1 MPPELLTLFD
11 LFTLDPTHVA
21 SAPPTAVST
30 ATYLS
35 GYRIPGTGRGLAAG
49 WKNRAADNVEAI
61 RLARDLATAGA
72 IADAEQMQLLAKY
85 AGFGATDLAQALFP
99 IGDTPV
105 RAGWES
111 IAEQLHK
118 LVTSRDR
125 KWMASST
132 QYAHYTPVDIM
143 RAIWAAIERL
153 GFTGGR
159 VLEPGCGT
167 GLFIAAAPPA
177 LDGAL
182 DWTGVELDPTTAMIA
197 KALQPDATIIVGDFA
212 KTKSRSAY
220 DLAIGNPPF
229 ATTTIIGEGHAG
241 RLGLRLHDYF
251 IARSLEL
258 VRPGGLAAFVTSHGT
273 LDKGAT
279 KARDYMASLA
289 ELIGAVRLP
298 QGAMREEAGTDVVV
312 DILFFRRSESPVNGD
327 TWRDLI
333 EVSPADG
340 PGEKPMFVNRYYA
353 EHPEMVLGAHAWTSS
368 PFGPVYTCRSPIAHS
383 CSAALRAAL
392 DTLPGLAPAATTPIV
407 AAPAAPA
414 TPPTPIAI
422 VPDPLTLAIA
432 PPAGIAPTS
441 TLFALPDVPA
451 ATPSTTTPKP
461 VLRAITA
468 RLSAAERALDA
479 AAYPPK
485 EGSYIVNRH
494 DQLCQ
499 YNDAHLDIIPVK
511 ADRLVPGMP
520 AKTVRV
526 IRAYIDIRNAL
537 RAVIT
542 AQAEDLPWDA
552 AQNRLL
558 KAYRAFVEDFGPINL
573 TKTYHRIDPK
583 TGDEFPT
590 HRRPNISAFDE
601 DPDCWLVASAERY
614 DTETDTAQPG
624 PIFTERVVRPPAEP
638 VIATAEDALAA
649 TLDAIGRVDI
659 NQIAAQLGVS
669 RELAIEQLGDAIYSV
684 PNSDDT
690 WLTADDYLSGPVRK
704 KLVIAKAAAETDA
717 RYQRNVDALTL
728 AIPKDLNPSDVTAR
742 LGSPWIPASDIE
754 QFIKDTM
761 DITTTVQH
769 TPAVAAWDVNKWS
782 FESRPAATSEW
793 GTRRRHAGLLMHDA
807 LNGASPQ
814 IFDTEVV
821 DGKDVR
827 VLNAVETEAAREK
840 LCKIKDAFSNWIWKD
855 EERAFRLIRI
865 YNDSYNDLAPREFDG
880 EHLKLRGAATGIVLR
895 KHQKRGVWRIITSGS
910 TYVAHSVGAGKTF
923 TIAAAC
929 MEQRRLGLVTKPM
942 IVVPGHCLAQFSRE
956 FMELYPMANILVADE
971 ATFEKSKRDRFI
983 ARATTGSWDAIIIT
997 HSAFKFIPSPGDF
1010 EADMIDRQTEAIEA
1024 LVSKLKAQAGGVDN
1038 TSRKKLEQRRE
1049 ALRRRY
1055 EALRGRKDDMVTLK
1069 EIGIDQLIVD
1079 EAQQFRKLDFSTNA
1093 GTIKGIDPS
1102 GSQRAWD
1109 LYVKSKFIA
1118 TLRPTRALIL
1128 ASGTPIT
1135 NTLAEMFTIQR
1146 YIAEDALFE
1155 RDINEFD
1162 AWRAIFGDTITELEL
1177 QPGGAYK
1184 PVTRF
1189 AEFQN
1194 IPELVAMFRQF
1205 ADVVQRHDLR
1215 DLIDLPVIKGG
1226 TREIVTAAATDAFKD
1241 YQEILAKRIDAI
1253 KNRHGRPEP
1262 GEDIILSV
1270 ITDGRHAAIDV
1281 RLVDPT
1287 AGDEP
1292 DNKLNALITNVHRI
1306 YTETSGNIYRDAHGN
1321 PSGRPGAAQMV
1332 FSDLGTLAI
1341 GKKRGFSAYAWI
1353 REQLIARGIPPNE
1366 IVFMQDV
1373 KRSSEK
1379 QDLFNKV
1386 KTGEVRVLIGSTET
1400 MGTGVN
1406 VQKRL
1411 KALHHLDV
1419 PWIPSHIE
1427 QREGRIERQ
1436 GNENDEI
1443 EIYAYATPGSMDAP
1457 MWQSLQ
1463 RKATFIA
1470 AAMAGDRSVRRIED
1484 ASAQANSF
1492 AIAKAIASGNPLL
1505 MQKAGLEADIA
1516 RMRRLRSAHFDDQY
1530 GLRTVIATA
1539 KDRIRIAEE
1548 ALIDLRTD
1556 YERSCSTRGDDFAL
1570 SAFGERFTS
1579 RSEAGKH
1586 LVARMYDLPTSE
1598 SGINVGSIGGFD
1610 LIGRARRD
1618 YQTNEIVMEY
1628 GIKLTDRNLWPGNKA
1643 DNVSPVGVIRTLE
1656 NMVAK
1661 VPDLIAQTQAQLDS
1675 AKRSLRDAT
1684 PRVGSSFDHEAEL
1697 ETKVAE
1703 LVHVEAELVRESNEA
1718 EAARKAKESAKS
1730 ATATDDTD
1738 IVEEPTSSDDAMPT
1752 PIAFASTHAAE
1763 TEKAA

>member
-1 MPPELLTLFD
+1 MPPELLSLFD
-11 LFTLDPTHVA
+11 LFTVDTSHVA
-21 SAPPTAVST
+21 AAPPPIPMP
-30 ATYLS
+30 ATYVS
-35 GYRIPGTGRGLAAG
+35 GYRIPTVGRELAAG

-61 RLARDLATAGA
+61 RLARDLVAAGA
-72 IADAEQMQLLAKY
+72 IADPDQMQLLAKY
-85 AGFGATDLAQALFP
+85 TGFGATDLAQALFP
-99 IGDTPV
+99 IGDAPV
-105 RAGWES
+105 RAGWEA
-111 IAEQLHK
+111 IAEDLHK
-118 LVTSRDR
+118 LVSARDR

-132 QYAHYTPVDIM
+132 QYAHYTPVTIM
-143 RAIWAAIERL
+143 RAIWDVIERL
-153 GFTGGR
+153 GFSGGR

-167 GLFIAAAPPA
+167 GLFIATAPPV

-182 DWTGVELDPTTAMIA
+182 EWTGVELDPTTAMIA
-197 KALQPDATIIVGDFA
+197 KTLQPDATIIVGDFA
-212 KTKSRSAY
+212 KTKSRSTY

-241 RLGLRLHDYF
+241 RMGLRLHDYF

-279 KARDYMASLA
+279 KAREYMASLA
-289 ELIGAVRLP
+289 NLIGAVRLP
-298 QGAMREEAGTDVVV
+298 AGTMREEAGTDVVV
-312 DILFFRRSESPVNGD
+312 DVLFFRRTDTPVDGGA
-327 TWRDLI
+327 WRDLV
-333 EVSPADG
+333 EVSPTGGA
-340 PGEKPMFVNRYYA
+340 GEKPMLVNRYYV
-353 EHPEMVLGAHAWTSS
+353 EHPEMVLGQHTWTSS
-368 PFGPVYTCRSPIAHS
+368 PFGPVYTCQSPMAHD

-392 DTLPGLAPAATTPIV
+392 DTLPGLAAATTPVPVTAVPTPVLVAVGPPAIV
-407 AAPAAPA
+407 AAP
-414 TPPTPIAI
+414 PIE
-422 VPDPLTLAIA
+422 PS
-432 PPAGIAPTS
+432 APTT

-451 ATPSTTTPKP
+451 ALPPTSATKASLRP
-461 VLRAITA
+461 VTA

-499 YNDAHLDIIPVK
+499 YNDGHLDIVPVK
-511 ADRLVPGMP
+511 ADRAVPGMP
-520 AKTVRV
+520 AKTARV
-526 IRAYIDIRNAL
+526 IRAFIDVRNAL

-542 AQAEDLPWDA
+542 AQAEDAPWDEPQA
-552 AQNRLL
+552 RLL
-558 KAYRAFVEDFGPINL
+558 KAYRAFVDDFGPINL
-573 TKTYHRIDPK
+573 TKTYYRIDTK

-590 HRRPNISAFDE
+590 HRRPNIACFDE

-614 DTETDTAQPG
+614 DTETETGEPG

-649 TLDAIGRVDI
+649 TLDSVGRVDI
-659 NQIAAQLGVS
+659 DQIAGQLGIS

-684 PNSDDT
+684 PNSGDT
-690 WLTADDYLSGPVRK
+690 WVTADEYLSGPVRK
-704 KLVIAKAAAETDA
+704 KLLAAAPAAEADP
-717 RYQRNVDALTL
+717 RYQRNVEALTA

-742 LGSPWIPASDIE
+742 LGSPWIPTSDIE

-761 DITTTVQH
+761 DITTTVHH
-769 TPAVAAWDVNKWS
+769 TPAVAAWDINKWP

-793 GTRRRHAGLLMHDA
+793 GTRRRNAGLLMHDA
-807 LNGASPQ
+807 LNGATPQ
-814 IFDTEVV
+814 IYDVEYV
-821 DGKDVR
+821 DGKEVR

-840 LCKIKDAFSNWIWKD
+840 LVKIKDAFSSWIWKD
-855 EERAFRLIRI
+855 EERAFRLIKV
-865 YNDSYNDLAPREFDG
+865 YNELYNDLAPREFNGD
-880 EHLKLRGAATGIVLR
+880 HLKLRGAATGIVLR
-895 KHQKRGVWRIITSGS
+895 KHQKRGVWRIITSGA
-910 TYVAHSVGAGKTF
+910 TYIAHTVGAGKTF

-1010 EADMIDRQTEAIEA
+1010 EADMIDEQTQAIET
-1024 LVSKLKAQAGGVDN
+1024 LVTKLKAQSGGVDN

-1079 EAQQFRKLDFSTNA
+1079 EAHQFRKLDFSTNA
-1093 GTIKGIDPS
+1093 GTIKGIDS
-1102 GSQRAWD
+1102 TGSQRAWD

-1118 TLRPTRALIL
+1118 TIRPTRPLIL

-1135 NTLAEMFTIQR
+1135 NTLAELFTIQR
-1146 YIAEDALFE
+1146 YLSEDELIA
-1155 RDINEFD
+1155 RDIHEFD
-1162 AWRAIFGDTITELEL
+1162 SWRAMFGDTITELEL
-1177 QPGGAYK
+1177 QPGGSYK

-1189 AEFQN
+1189 AEFVN

-1215 DLIDLPVIKGG
+1215 DLITLPAIKGG

-1241 YQEILAKRIDAI
+1241 YQDVLAKRIDAI
-1253 KNRHGRPEP
+1253 KNRHGKPQP
-1262 GEDIILSV
+1262 GDDIILSV

-1287 AGDEP
+1287 AGNEP
-1292 DNKLNALITNVHRI
+1292 DNKLNALINNVYRI
-1306 YTETSGNIYRDAHGN
+1306 YTETSANIYRDAHGN
-1321 PSGRPGAAQMV
+1321 PSGKPGAAQMI

-1341 GKKRGFSAYAWI
+1341 GEKRGFSAYAWI
-1353 REQLIARGIPPNE
+1353 REQLIAKGVPPNE
-1366 IVFMQDV
+1366 IVFMQDM

-1379 QDLFNKV
+1379 QALFNAV
-1386 KTGEVRVLIGSTET
+1386 KAGEVRIIIGSTET

-1419 PWIPSHIE
+1419 PWLPSHIE

-1463 RKATFIA
+1463 RKQTFIT

-1539 KDRIRIAEE
+1539 KDHIRIAEE
-1548 ALIDLRTD
+1548 ALVDLRTD
-1556 YERSCSTRGDDFAL
+1556 EARSRSTRGDDFAL
-1570 SAFGERFTS
+1570 TAFGDHFTS
-1579 RSEAGKH
+1579 RADAGKH
-1586 LVARMYDLPTSE
+1586 LVSRMYDLPASE
-1598 SGINVGSIGGFD
+1598 HGSTVGSIGGFD

-1618 YQTNEIVMEY
+1618 YQTNEVVMEY
-1628 GIKLTDRNLWPGNKA
+1628 GIKLTDRNLWPGNKS
-1643 DNVSPVGVIRTLE
+1643 DTISPVGVIRTLE

-1661 VPDLIAQTQAQLDS
+1661 VPDLIAQTEAQLAS
-1675 AKRSLRDAT
+1675 AQRRLRDAA
-1684 PRVGSSFDHEAEL
+1684 PRVGSTFDHEAEL
-1697 ETKVAE
+1697 EAKVAE
-1703 LVHVEAELVRESNEA
+1703 LARVEAELVRESEEA
-1718 EAARKAKESAKS
+1718 EAARKARDAAK
-1730 ATATDDTD
+1730 ATAAAGDST
-1738 IVEEPTSSDDAMPT
+1738 IVEELAAAADATPT
-1752 PIAFASTHAAE
+1752 PIAYAASRPSEA
-1763 TEKAA
+1763 EKAA